1 MTDTTTQTN
10 AAVRR
15 LLRTYYKLNEAHFE
29 DELYEINDA
38 DISGYLA
45 VLDEYESIGE
55 AAFNEEEFELLSNRV
70 KTLKRYYAI
79 KKALMSDCRQ
89 IYG

>member
-10 AAVRR
+10 AAARR
-15 LLRTYYKLNEAHFE
+15 LLRTYYKLNENHVE
-29 DELYEINDA
+29 DELYESNDS
-38 DISGYLA
+38 DISGYLDT
-45 VLDEYESIGE
+45 LDEME
-55 AAFNEEEFELLSNRV
+55 AEDETFTDDEFELLSNRV

>member
-1 MTDTTTQTN
+1 MTDVTAQTN
-10 AAVRR
+10 AAARR
-15 LLRTYYKLNEAHFE
+15 LLRTYYKLNENHVD
-29 DELYEINDA
+29 DELYETNDS
-38 DISGYLA
+38 DILGYLET
-45 VLDEYESIGE
+45 LDEME
-55 AAFNEEEFELLSNRV
+55 AENETFTDDEFELLLNRV

>member
-15 LLRTYYKLNEAHFE
+15 LLRTYYKLNENHVD
-29 DELYEINDA
+29 DELYETNDS
-38 DISGYLA
+38 DILGYLET
-45 VLDEYESIGE
+45 LDEME
-55 AAFNEEEFELLSNRV
+55 AENETFDEDEFELLLNRV
-70 KTLKRYYAI
+70 KYLKKYYAI